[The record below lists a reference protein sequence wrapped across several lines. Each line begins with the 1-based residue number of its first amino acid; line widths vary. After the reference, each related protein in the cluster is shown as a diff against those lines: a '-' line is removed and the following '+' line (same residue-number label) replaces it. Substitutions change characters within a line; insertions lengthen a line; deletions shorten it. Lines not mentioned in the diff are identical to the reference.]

1 MKVSYNKKWSDCGT
15 CYTQTITINKKE
27 FNKINKYFNTIK
39 VDDLGSYE
47 QIYFKTLKNT
57 PQETTQKSTLYFLN
71 LTQIRVLNNIYK
83 NNKRILIR
91 NTILKL
97 KEA

>member
-1 MKVSYNKKWSDCGT
+1 MKISYFKNWGNCGT
-15 CYTQTITINKKE
+15 CYTQTITVNKKE
-27 FNKINKYFNTIK
+27 FNKINKYFNKIK

-47 QIYFKTLKNT
+47 QLYFKTLENT

-71 LTQIRVLNNIYK
+71 LTQRRLLNNLYK

-97 KEA
+97 NY